1 MGILSG
7 KQAAKPEFAPGE
19 TLTRRVLALLDD
31 GGKGEEEV
39 TASTLASELALPVG
53 EVEAELKTLVRF
65 GNLVRRTGKNGETH
79 YSATPR
85 RKLLGDLLVESGHL
99 SAEHLKEALDEQ
111 ARTGERLG
119 VILLD
124 RGYVTKQIIGKMLE
138 LQRGIPYV
146 NLSAYPIDE
155 ILVRSLPERVI
166 MEHKIVPLARSGD
179 EIHLAMLDPSDIMA
193 VDTVGRFLHGK
204 VRPFLTTESD
214 FAWVVNKYFGVGR
227 KVGESLTEAGPSH
240 EEPETASAANQGSAV
255 GVIEAF
261 DDSPVVRV
269 LNTIVHDAVR
279 IGATDIH
286 IEPEADETPVRFR
299 IDGLLS
305 DKTVLPRPV
314 ADGVASRLKV
324 LAGMDIAERI
334 RPQDGRILFS
344 VEGREYDLRVATL
357 GTAFGERVAIRLLNN
372 RQVQVGLER
381 LGLFPAQQVTLER
394 LLRRQHGM
402 ILVTGPTGSGKTT
415 TLYASLS
422 RINERIRNIMT
433 IEDPVEYRLPGITQI
448 PVREKSGI
456 TFGIGLR
463 AILRHDPDVVMVG
476 EIRDSETASIAIHA
490 ALTGHLVLTTLH
502 TNNATGAMVRLVDM
516 GIEPYLLTSSVL
528 AVVGQRLVRL
538 LCKTCRGQRPALAAD
553 LELLGLAPGTDLM
566 LPMAGGCPECGSLG
580 YKGRIGVFE
589 IMTMDEA
596 LREQVIQR
604 KPATVLL
611 ETARKAGMKTLREA
625 LAEKVREGVTT
636 VEEFQRLSS
645 AEAA

>member
-1 MGILSG
+1 MGLING
-7 KQAAKPEFAPGE
+7 KQEAKPEFAPGE
-19 TLTRRVLALLDD
+19 SLTRRVLALLDD

-39 TASTLASELALPVG
+39 TASTLASSLALPVS

-65 GNLVRRTGKNGETH
+65 GNLVRRTGKNGEVH

-99 SAEHLKEALDEQ
+99 SAEQLKEALDEQ
-111 ARTGERLG
+111 SRTGERLG

-124 RGYVTKQIIGKMLE
+124 RGYVTKQVIGKMLE
-138 LQRGIPYV
+138 MQRGIPYV

-155 ILVRSLPERVI
+155 LLVRSLPERVI

-214 FAWVVNKYFGVGR
+214 FAWVVNKYFDVGR
-227 KVGESLTEAGPSH
+227 KVGESLTDADPSRDS
-240 EEPETASAANQGSAV
+240 PDAAAATAAV
-255 GVIEAF
+255 GVVEAF

-269 LNTIVHDAVR
+269 LNTIVQDAVR

-286 IEPEADETPVRFR
+286 VEPEADETPVRFR
-299 IDGLLS
+299 IDGLLV
-305 DKTVLPRPV
+305 DKTVLPRQV
-314 ADGVASRLKV
+314 AEGVSSRLKV

-334 RPQDGRILFS
+334 RPQDGRVLFS

-381 LGLFPAQQVTLER
+381 LGLSVDQQLLLER

-422 RINERIRNIMT
+422 FINERVRNIMT

-463 AILRHDPDVVMVG
+463 AILRHDPDVIMVG
-476 EIRDSETASIAIHA
+476 EVRDSETASIAIHA

-528 AVVGQRLVRL
+528 AVVGQRLVRV
-538 LCKTCRGQRPALAAD
+538 LCKACKGQRPAGAEDVA
-553 LELLGLAPGTDLM
+553 LLGLQPRTDLM
-566 LPMAGGCPECGSLG
+566 LPMAAGCPECGNLG
-580 YKGRIGVFE
+580 YRGRTGVFE
-589 IMTMDEA
+589 ILTMDDA
-596 LREQVIQR
+596 VREHVLQR
-604 KPATVLL
+604 KPANAIL
-611 ETARKAGMKTLREA
+611 EAARAAGMMTLREA
-625 LAEKVREGVTT
+625 LAEKVLEGVTT
-636 VEEFQRLSS
+636 VEEFQRLTS